1 MCPHPSETV
10 TSRACHRE
18 AAWSLRCIHVGHQHV
33 STTCRTFHEGFGP
46 GSVCGVGNLQP
57 WRKLWKEGVVMAK
70 ATTNPEA
77 VATATDRA
85 PKKALQ
91 PASTDA
97 IARRAYDLYLA
108 RGCEHGHD

>member
-1 MCPHPSETV
+1 
-10 TSRACHRE
+10 
-18 AAWSLRCIHVGHQHV
+18 
-33 STTCRTFHEGFGP
+33 
-46 GSVCGVGNLQP
+46 
-57 WRKLWKEGVVMAK
+57 MAK

-91 PASTDA
+91 PASMTDDA

-108 RGCEHGHD
+108 RGCEHGHDVEDWLEAERELNGA